1 MEHTLIILGRL
12 PGINDY
18 TAANRQH
25 YRVGADMKKDAQDTI
40 IWQIRNQLRG
50 LHITKPVMIKYMFFE
65 PNKKRD
71 LDNIAGFAHKVI
83 QDSLVNTKVIANDGW
98 GNVVGFLDQFAL
110 DKENPR
116 IEVTIVEVG

>member
-1 MEHTLIILGRL
+1 MEHTLIILGKL

-25 YRVGADMKKDAQDTI
+25 YQKGAKMKKDSQESI

-71 LDNIAGFAHKVI
+71 LDNISGFAHKVI
-83 QDSLVNTKVIANDGW
+83 QDSLVKTKVLDNDGW
-98 GNVVGFLDQFAL
+98 DNVIGFLDQFAL
-110 DKENPR
+110 DTENPR